1 MYFDETAWVAIAF
14 VIFIGLVWRKAS
26 KAITGILDSRSLLI
40 ENELKEAKS
49 LKEEALE
56 ELRKSLQSQ
65 KNISNEAEQIIKDAQ
80 DAAKKIDSQGT
91 YKTRSEI
98 SIIKFYCA
106 NVLQKVVDNAIQVHG
121 ALGVTDDIILSSYY
135 RHERAARIYDGA
147 DEVHKSRLARLI
159 LKSYKK

>member
-40 ENELKEAKS
+40 ENELNEAKS

-80 DAAKKIDSQGT
+80 DAAKKIREDT
-91 YKTRSEI
+91 NVICSEI
-98 SIIKFYCA
+98 IKRREEQAKQKIMALETEAVNNIKKITGSIIIESS
-106 NVLQKVVDNAIQVHG
+106 KVFIESNLDKKENNN
-121 ALGVTDDIILSSYY
+121 IISKSSNQ
-135 RHERAARIYDGA
+135 I
-147 DEVHKSRLARLI
+147 KSSFLN
-159 LKSYKK
+159 

>member
-14 VIFIGLVWRKAS
+14 VIFIALVWRKAS

-80 DAAKKIDSQGT
+80 DAAKKIREDANVSC
-91 YKTRSEI
+91 SEI
-98 SIIKFYCA
+98 IKRREEQA
-106 NVLQKVVDNAIQVHG
+106 KQKIM
-121 ALGVTDDIILSSYY
+121 ALETEAVNNI
-135 RHERAARIYDGA
+135 
-147 DEVHKSRLARLI
+147 
-159 LKSYKK
+159 KKITGC

>member
-80 DAAKKIDSQGT
+80 DAAKKIREDT
-91 YKTRSEI
+91 NVICSEI
-98 SIIKFYCA
+98 IKRREEQAKQKIMALETEAVNNIKKITGSIIIESS
-106 NVLQKVVDNAIQVHG
+106 KVFIESNLDKKENNN
-121 ALGVTDDIILSSYY
+121 IISKSSNQ
-135 RHERAARIYDGA
+135 I
-147 DEVHKSRLARLI
+147 KSSFLN
-159 LKSYKK
+159 

>member
-14 VIFIGLVWRKAS
+14 VIFIALVWRKGS

-65 KNISNEAEQIIKDAQ
+65 KNISNEAEQIIKDAK
-80 DAAKKIDSQGT
+80 DAAKKIREDTNVSC
-91 YKTRSEI
+91 SEI
-98 SIIKFYCA
+98 IKRREEQAKQKIMALETEAVNNIKKITGSIIIESS
-106 NVLQKVVDNAIQVHG
+106 KVFIESNLDKKENNN
-121 ALGVTDDIILSSYY
+121 IISKSSNQ
-135 RHERAARIYDGA
+135 I
-147 DEVHKSRLARLI
+147 KSSFLN
-159 LKSYKK
+159 